1 MLDREHCLLSI
12 YKNTYVG
19 VDKVGSKGGTALE
32 LGVGNADAGVD
43 NVGSHARSSRG
54 VEDVVLTTNGL
65 VGETDQ
71 ARGGIGLGN
80 EGGGLDLGVGLDV
93 SNLLGVEDA
102 LDHVVV
108 GIEGHGAPGV
118 HLEGVDLGGQQV
130 AEAVTLSEVALGD
143 GGSKL
148 SLLSRDGFIA
158 EGVVVDDNVAARD
171 DVLGVRVDDDA
182 HEMGQ
187 VKSGM
192 GLCLRAQRLT
202 VVERHSPRQR
212 GHDHQKICE
221 HGVEGRH
228 CD

>member
-1 MLDREHCLLSI
+1 M
-12 YKNTYVG
+12 
-19 VDKVGSKGGTALE
+19 
-32 LGVGNADAGVD
+32 GNADAGVD

-54 VEDVVLTTNGL
+54 VEDVVLTTNVL

-80 EGGGLDLGVGLDV
+80 EGGVLDLGVGLDV

-118 HLEGVDLGGQQV
+118 KLEGVDRGRQQV
-130 AEAVTLSEVALGD
+130 AEAVTLSEVTLGD

-148 SLLSRDGFIA
+148 SLLSRDGGIT
-158 EGVVVDDNVAARD
+158 ESVVVDDNVAARD

-182 HEMGQ
+182 HEMGH
-187 VKSGM
+187 VKSAM
-192 GLCLRAQRLT
+192 LVCLRAQRVT
-202 VVERHSPRQR
+202 VMERHSRGQR
-212 GHDHQKICE
+212 GHDHQKICQ

-228 CD
+228 FD

>member
-1 MLDREHCLLSI
+1 M
-12 YKNTYVG
+12 
-19 VDKVGSKGGTALE
+19 
-32 LGVGNADAGVD
+32 GNADAGVD
-43 NVGSHARSSRG
+43 NVGSHARSSRV
-54 VEDVVLTTNGL
+54 VEDVVLTTNVL

-80 EGGGLDLGVGLDV
+80 EGGVLDLGVGLDV

-108 GIEGHGAPGV
+108 GIEGHGTPGV
-118 HLEGVDLGGQQV
+118 KLEGVDLSGQQV
-130 AEAVTLSEVALGD
+130 AEAITLSEVALGD

-148 SLLSRDGFIA
+148 SLLSRDGGIT

-182 HEMGQ
+182 HEMGH
-187 VKSGM
+187 VKSAM
-192 GLCLRAQRLT
+192 LVCLRAQR
-202 VVERHSPRQR
+202 VAVMERHGRGQR